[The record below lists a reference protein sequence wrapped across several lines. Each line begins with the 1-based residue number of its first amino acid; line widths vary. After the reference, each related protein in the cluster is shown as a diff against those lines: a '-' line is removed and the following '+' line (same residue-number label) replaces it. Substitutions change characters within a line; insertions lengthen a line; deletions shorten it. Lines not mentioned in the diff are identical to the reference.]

1 MRERPAMLR
10 VLERS
15 RRTIHSSTMR
25 NLSTLR
31 RLLVAFAAAVA
42 LSSTASAQGA
52 TATSVAPS
60 ASLAPDALIRTLS
73 NDVLDAIKKD
83 KSLQSG
89 DLGKLNALID
99 EKILPYVNFEKM
111 TQLAVGRGWRQ
122 ATPEQRQ
129 ALTREFR
136 TLLVRTYSGAV
147 SAVRDHRVQMR
158 PFRAAPNDTDVIV
171 RTAVVP
177 SRGEPIQLDYRL
189 EKTDAGWKIYDV
201 NILGVWLVENYKSS
215 FAAEINAGGI
225 DGLIKSLAER
235 NRQLAAADKKA

>member
-1 MRERPAMLR
+1 
-10 VLERS
+10 
-15 RRTIHSSTMR
+15 MR
-25 NLSTLR
+25 NLHRLR
-31 RLLVAFAAAVA
+31 SLLVAFAAAAA
-42 LSSTASAQGA
+42 LASAASAQGT

-60 ASLAPDALIRTLS
+60 GAQAPDALIRTLS
-73 NDVLDAIKKD
+73 NDVLDTIKKD

-89 DLGKLNALID
+89 DVARLNALID

-147 SAVRDHRVQMR
+147 SVVRDHQVQMR
-158 PFRAAPNDTDVIV
+158 PFRAGPNDTDVIV

-225 DGLIKSLAER
+225 DGLIKSLTER